1 MKNDEKPSEKTLFVF
16 LLNELQGYR
25 ENGLRLALEGVP
37 STPEEVAA
45 ECFLFEEK
53 GYMRDYVTNEKGIV
67 EEINFK
73 RMY

>member
-1 MKNDEKPSEKTLFVF
+1 MKNDENPSEKTLFVF

-45 ECFLFEEK
+45 E
-53 GYMRDYVTNEKGIV
+53 
-67 EEINFK
+67 
-73 RMY
+73 

>member
-1 MKNDEKPSEKTLFVF
+1 MKKEENLSEKTLFIF
-16 LLNELQGYR
+16 LLNELQEYR
-25 ENGLRLALEGVP
+25 KNGLRLALEGNP
-37 STPEEVAA
+37 STPEEVAT

-53 GYMRDYVTNEKGIV
+53 GYMRDYVTNEKGFV